1 MGEGVKTDRAK
12 WGDSPMD
19 AWREKSVQPFSR
31 LRASS
36 LCRRDIPITSAR
48 EAIGW
53 WEARRIPFN
62 LIVGIAGILSTVV
75 VCVVGLGSYFLF
87 DGDFGLPP
95 PLFAVLGVLFYGIA
109 ANVFFTG
116 GWLAEL
122 IVRKIWPAETDRFS
136 TLSFSLGLIFSVVLT
151 LAPAIVFGAAGIFG
165 LVGHLLRVSHSH
177 PL

>member
-1 MGEGVKTDRAK
+1 MNASLK
-12 WGDSPMD
+12 
-19 AWREKSVQPFSR
+19 WRETPFRPFSR

-36 LCRRDIPITSAR
+36 LCRRDISINSAKD
-48 EAIGW
+48 AIGW
-53 WEARRIPFN
+53 WETRRIPFN
-62 LIVGIAGILSTVV
+62 LIVGISGILSTVV
-75 VCVVGLGSYFLF
+75 VCVVGLGSYYLF
-87 DGDFGLPP
+87 DGDFGLPNP

-122 IVRKIWPAETDRFS
+122 IVRKIWPAEADRFS
-136 TLSFSLGLIFSVVLT
+136 TLSFSLGLIFSIVLT
-151 LAPAIVFGAAGIFG
+151 LTPAIIFGTAGIFG

>member
-1 MGEGVKTDRAK
+1 
-12 WGDSPMD
+12 MD
-19 AWREKSVQPFSR
+19 ASLRWGERPFRPFSR

-36 LCRRDIPITSAR
+36 LCRRDIPVNSAT

-53 WEARRIPFN
+53 WETRRIPYN
-62 LIVGIAGILSTVV
+62 LIVGIAGILSIVV

-87 DGDFGLPP
+87 DGDFAIPP
-95 PLFAVLGVLFYGIA
+95 PLFAAAEVLLYGVA
-109 ANVFFTG
+109 ANVLFTG

-122 IVRKIWPAETDRFS
+122 IVRRVWPTEADRFA

-151 LAPAIVFGAAGIFG
+151 LTPAIIFGAAGIFG
-165 LVGHLLRVSHSH
+165 LVGHLFRVFHSH

>member
-1 MGEGVKTDRAK
+1 MGER
-12 WGDSPMD
+12 PF
-19 AWREKSVQPFSR
+19 RPFSR

-36 LCRRDIPITSAR
+36 LCCRDIPVNSAT

-53 WEARRIPFN
+53 WETRRIPFN
-62 LIVGIAGILSTVV
+62 LIVGIAGILSIVV

-87 DGDFGLPP
+87 DGDFAIPP
-95 PLFAVLGVLFYGIA
+95 PLFAAAEVLLYGIA

-122 IVRKIWPAETDRFS
+122 IVRKIWPMEADRFA

-151 LAPAIVFGAAGIFG
+151 LTPAIIIGAAGIFG

>member
-1 MGEGVKTDRAK
+1 MTA
-12 WGDSPMD
+12 SLS
-19 AWREKSVQPFSR
+19 WRETLFHPFSR

-36 LCRRDIPITSAR
+36 LCRRDIPIHSAR

-53 WEARRIPFN
+53 WETRRIPFN
-62 LIVGIAGILSTVV
+62 LIVGIAGIISTVV
-75 VCVVGLGSYFLF
+75 VCVVGLGGYFLF
-87 DGDFGLPP
+87 DGDFAIPP
-95 PLFAVLGVLFYGIA
+95 PLFAAFEVLLYGIA

-122 IVRKIWPAETDRFS
+122 IVRKIWPIEADRFA

-151 LAPAIVFGAAGIFG
+151 LTPAIVFGAAGIFG

>member
-1 MGEGVKTDRAK
+1 MAASLRWGER
-12 WGDSPMD
+12 PF
-19 AWREKSVQPFSR
+19 RPFSR

-36 LCRRDIPITSAR
+36 LCRRDISVNSAR

-62 LIVGIAGILSTVV
+62 LIVGIAGILSIVV

-87 DGDFGLPP
+87 DGDFAIPP
-95 PLFAVLGVLFYGIA
+95 PLFAAFGVLLYGIA
-109 ANVFFTG
+109 ANVFFTC

-122 IVRKIWPAETDRFS
+122 IVREVWPVEADRFA

-151 LAPAIVFGAAGIFG
+151 LTPAIVFGAAGIFA
-165 LVGHLLRVSHSH
+165 LVGHLFTVVHTH